1 MKGMAKRCRLAAEMR
16 DAAVTFRRSAEGK
29 REHSSEWLADNFYI
43 LERTAKQSAADC
55 RSVLKTKI
63 GSELLPSLFQPAA
76 KYAAAGSCPMRRR

>member
-43 LERTAKQSAADC
+43 L
-55 RSVLKTKI
+55 
-63 GSELLPSLFQPAA
+63 
-76 KYAAAGSCPMRRR
+76 